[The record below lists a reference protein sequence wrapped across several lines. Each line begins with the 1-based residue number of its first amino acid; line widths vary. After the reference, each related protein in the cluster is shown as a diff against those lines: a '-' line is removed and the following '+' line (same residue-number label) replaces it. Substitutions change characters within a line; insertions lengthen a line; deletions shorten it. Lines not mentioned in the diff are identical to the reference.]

1 MAFLIPDNL
10 KSRKDVAKE
19 LQRVGSAFQVALDDD
34 VEVWFEPLYDPAG
47 DKPHFV
53 LFFPTRGVVVLE
65 VLDASAKTFLGV
77 FRGKLRVMRDG
88 MEVEQASPLERA
100 ERHASAIR
108 DRIEAEQRLRGL
120 GLQVAA
126 GAVFPN
132 LTREEAEQKGIGKL
146 VSPTRCIFKETIDAA
161 FRGDGEAALL
171 RCFVRMLEGA
181 EVDLDEVQ
189 RKAVRGIL
197 QPSIVV
203 DRITRKEARQNEL
216 VLFHPPQGENDDV
229 RVLDRIQVSI
239 ATSLG
244 DGHRVIRGVAGSGK
258 TLILTYRA
266 RLVAQANPR
275 KTYLV
280 TCYTRALASQLATA
294 LGDLPNVHVK
304 HLDGVMSDVIRSA
317 RLRHPGFDGDSS
329 GEQVAA
335 VALQALSRVPSQR
348 YDGVFLDEAQDF
360 ETAALQFVVHLLRDP
375 DTSDLLVVA
384 DAAQNIFRRRFS
396 WKQAGIRAQG
406 RTRILRVNYRN
417 TREILEFAF
426 RFLTAGGLQE
436 DDVPDEEHEATVVR
450 PESAR
455 RSGPYPEVRLV
466 PTARDVVSAV
476 VEKARQ
482 WLAQGAFPRSIAI
495 LYASTRGEV
504 MKSGL
509 IDQLNLHGIDFF
521 WGTDPHNRNAK
532 HEIAT
537 ATAPI
542 VVSTIHSAKG
552 LEFPRVILCELG
564 RDGDDLETQRKLAYV
579 GMTRATEELFVVT
592 TTHHQLAR
600 DLVPS
605 TAATSVA

>member
-1 MAFLIPDNL
+1 
-10 KSRKDVAKE
+10 
-19 LQRVGSAFQVALDDD
+19 
-34 VEVWFEPLYDPAG
+34 
-47 DKPHFV
+47 
-53 LFFPTRGVVVLE
+53 
-65 VLDASAKTFLGV
+65 
-77 FRGKLRVMRDG
+77 
-88 MEVEQASPLERA
+88 
-100 ERHASAIR
+100 
-108 DRIEAEQRLRGL
+108 
-120 GLQVAA
+120 
-126 GAVFPN
+126 
-132 LTREEAEQKGIGKL
+132 
-146 VSPTRCIFKETIDAA
+146 
-161 FRGDGEAALL
+161 
-171 RCFVRMLEGA
+171 
-181 EVDLDEVQ
+181 
-189 RKAVRGIL
+189 
-197 QPSIVV
+197 
-203 DRITRKEARQNEL
+203 KEARQTQL
-216 VLFHPPQGENDDV
+216 VLFPPPQGENDDV

-280 TCYTRALASQLATA
+280 TCYTKALASQLETA

-304 HLDGVMSDVIRSA
+304 HLHDVMSDVIQSA
-317 RLRHPGFDGDSS
+317 GLPYPGFDGDSS
-329 GEQVAA
+329 REQVAA

-360 ETAALQFVVHLLRDP
+360 ETADLQFVVHLLRDP

-450 PESAR
+450 PKSAR

-495 LYASTRGEV
+495 LYASNKGEV

-521 WGTDPHNRNAK
+521 W
-532 HEIAT
+532 
-537 ATAPI
+537 
-542 VVSTIHSAKG
+542 
-552 LEFPRVILCELG
+552 
-564 RDGDDLETQRKLAYV
+564 
-579 GMTRATEELFVVT
+579 
-592 TTHHQLAR
+592 
-600 DLVPS
+600 
-605 TAATSVA
+605 